1 MIENIE
7 NKGIGEKYKMQ
18 YIFSINIMYLLF
30 YLFWLCRGK
39 YSDSNAADEED
50 PCGSDDCQESENE

>member
-18 YIFSINIMYLLF
+18 YIFSINIMYFLF
-30 YLFWLCRGK
+30 FILFILALPWKIFR
-39 YSDSNAADEED
+39 
-50 PCGSDDCQESENE
+50 

>member
-18 YIFSINIMYLLF
+18 YIFSINIMYFLF
-30 YLFWLCRGK
+30 LFILALPWKIFR
-39 YSDSNAADEED
+39 
-50 PCGSDDCQESENE
+50 

>member
-18 YIFSINIMYLLF
+18 YIFFYKYYVSFILF
-30 YLFWLCRGK
+30 ILALPWKIFR
-39 YSDSNAADEED
+39 
-50 PCGSDDCQESENE
+50 